1 MPLVKEARTAFSA
14 MFAYTV
20 GSAAGAAVTG
30 GLLVPI
36 AIALQSAL
44 SSAQRAGL
52 VAAAASALWY
62 ADFRAPLFNTPSL
75 RRQTCS
81 TWYRRFGPG
90 KTFLIWGFDLGLG
103 FSTIRVSSLFWV
115 LAIGV
120 ASAVRPESAPA
131 VMLAYGVSL
140 PTSLLLTLAWKGF
153 SQSVGRS
160 ALGLAP
166 TLRRISLVISVAFTA
181 GLVAMLVNP

>member
-1 MPLVKEARTAFSA
+1 MPLVKEVRSA
-14 MFAYTV
+14 LPTLAAYTG
-20 GSAAGAAVTG
+20 GSIAGGAVTG
-30 GLLVPI
+30 SLISLI
-36 AIALQSAL
+36 AIELQPAL
-44 SSAQRAGL
+44 SSAERAAGVGL
-52 VAAAASALWY
+52 AASVFLWT
-62 ADFRAPLFNTPSL
+62 DLRARLFETPSL